1 MCIWTLTTR
10 QSNVYIPVDPRNTLA
25 GCWLALPNEAVIVA
39 STSSQTTLMA
49 GPIMNQP
56 EKITLNKAPIS
67 TSVAVTKLKFNFL
80 KKSGDTVHQFSQLA
94 ISSAMSK
101 YRQTG
106 CHISNIYY
114 IYYHLLRLAKR
125 LIWYESHRSKL

>member
-39 STSSQTTLMA
+39 STSSQTKLMA
-49 GPIMNQP
+49 DPIMNQP

-80 KKSGDTVHQFSQLA
+80 KKIWGHRTPIFTIGYKFSHEQ
-94 ISSAMSK
+94 I
-101 YRQTG
+101 QT
-106 CHISNIYY
+106 N
-114 IYYHLLRLAKR
+114 RLP
-125 LIWYESHRSKL
+125 YF